1 MIIRDST
8 VDNKIKRFSDIL
20 HVLFNGTYLMA
31 NLKFSRLWG
40 LGYMECFALSM
51 ISIIWVGCSSVE
63 NLKFQNRPRN
73 LKFCFLG

>member
-40 LGYMECFALSM
+40 LGYMECFA
-51 ISIIWVGCSSVE
+51 SV
-63 NLKFQNRPRN
+63 NDFYNMGKNNTGVKKATRR
-73 LKFCFLG
+73 KI